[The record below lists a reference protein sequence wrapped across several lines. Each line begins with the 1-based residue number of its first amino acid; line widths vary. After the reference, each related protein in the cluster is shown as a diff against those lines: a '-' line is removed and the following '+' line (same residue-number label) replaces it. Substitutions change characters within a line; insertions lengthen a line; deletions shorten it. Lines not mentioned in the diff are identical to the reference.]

1 MQKIFKFT
9 RDDGPI
15 GLIAS
20 PFLNAR
26 YVKGLKLAGL
36 ESFCVNGDE
45 AFLGGILPI
54 ADALA

>member
-9 RDDGPI
+9 KNDGPI

-26 YVKGLKLAGL
+26 YTKGLQLAGL

-45 AFLGGILPI
+45 AFLGGMEPI
-54 ADALA
+54 AEALI